1 MKIDWCKCVLQSSC
15 RLNLLNLNNEHFDN
29 LTGVYVIWS
38 GDDIRNVVSVGQGI
52 IRDELINMKID
63 KKVLGYGPDLFV
75 TWAAVPKNS
84 MEGVEA
90 FLYNKLNPMVQHSI
104 MNNDLINV
112 NLP

>member
-1 MKIDWCKCVLQSSC
+1 M
-15 RLNLLNLNNEHFDN
+15 
-29 LTGVYVIWS
+29 IWS

-52 IRDELINMKID
+52 IRDELIDMKID

-75 TWAAVPKNS
+75 TWAAVPRNS

-104 MNNDLINV
+104 MNMI
-112 NLP
+112 